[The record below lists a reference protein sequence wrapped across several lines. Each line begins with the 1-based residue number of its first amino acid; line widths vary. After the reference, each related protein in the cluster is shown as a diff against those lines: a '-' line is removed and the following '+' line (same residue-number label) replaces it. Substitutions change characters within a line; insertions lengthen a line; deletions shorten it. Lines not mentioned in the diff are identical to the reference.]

1 MADTDNDGTPGENG
15 QQGRWRRLW
24 RRPKARYLLGIPL
37 GGFLMFGAGIVFWGG
52 IHTAMDLSNTL
63 AFCTSCHEMDIVYE
77 EYKQTVHYQNASGVR
92 AVCSDCHVPKPWG
105 PKVLR
110 KMQATF
116 KELPNAILGKIDTPE
131 KFEAHRLEMAQSVWD
146 GMRATNSRECRNCHS
161 LETMNL
167 EIQDRQAQRRH
178 TLEWFEKKGETC
190 IDCHEGI
197 AHELPEDY

>member
-1 MADTDNDGTPGENG
+1 MADTDNDGTPEDNG
-15 QQGRWRRLW
+15 NESHWRKLW
-24 RRPKARYLLGIPL
+24 RRPKAWYWFSIPL
-37 GGFLMFGAGIVFWGG
+37 GGFLMFGGGIIFWGG
-52 IHTAMDLSNTL
+52 IHTAMDLSNSL

-77 EYKQTVHYQNASGVR
+77 VYKQTVHYQIA
-92 AVCSDCHVPKPWG
+92 
-105 PKVLR
+105 
-110 KMQATF
+110 

-131 KFEAHRLEMAQSVWD
+131 KFEAHRLEMAQSVWE

-161 LETMNL
+161 LESMNL

-197 AHELPEDY
+197 AHKLPEDY